1 MTALDRAED
10 WFRQLLAAE
19 RNHRNNA
26 MLRLIYY
33 AGLRPEEL
41 TAIRWQD
48 VRAIGGNQGLLTLP
62 SGGELLLPSHCWSH
76 LLYLRSPQTQARSL
90 IFMSRHG
97 GSLSPARVSGI
108 VRNAARRVGLTFP
121 CTAQQLWDCHAQSAV
136 ERGAPI
142 ALIAATLRT
151 GQNLG
156 RYTGQTSAV
165 YLG

>member
-26 MLRLIYY
+26 ILRVIYY

-41 TAIRWQD
+41 TQVYWRD
-48 VRAIGGNQGLLTLP
+48 VRAIGGNRGLLTLP
-62 SGGELLLPSHCWSH
+62 DGGELLLPSHCWSH
-76 LLYLRSPQTQARSL
+76 LLYLRSPEATQDSL
-90 IFMSRHG
+90 IFRSRYG
-97 GSLSPARVSGI
+97 TALTPARVSGI
-108 VRNAARRVGLTFP
+108 VRSAARRVGLSFP
-121 CTAQQLWDCHAQSAV
+121 CNAQQLWDCHAQSAV
-136 ERGAPI
+136 ERGAPA

-156 RYTGQTSAV
+156 RYAGQTSAT